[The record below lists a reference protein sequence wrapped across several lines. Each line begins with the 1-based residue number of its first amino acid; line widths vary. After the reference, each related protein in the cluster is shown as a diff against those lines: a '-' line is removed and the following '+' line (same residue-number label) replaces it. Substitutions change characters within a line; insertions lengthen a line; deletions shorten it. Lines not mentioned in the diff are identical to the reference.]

1 MAWCKCGDYYDQI
14 ADWQKICKKCYAID
28 KQKQDGTYRE
38 WKPKQNSDFTSIKSD
53 GCFLSNELVK
63 KIRILV
69 HPDKHNNSE
78 LSNNVSKEINALIKV
93 SR

>member
-1 MAWCKCGDYYDQI
+1 MAWCECGDYYDQI
-14 ADWQKICKKCYAID
+14 AEWQKICKKCYAIN
-28 KQKQDGTYRE
+28 KQKQDGTYSE
-38 WKPKQNSDFTSIKSD
+38 WKPRQDNKYSSNQLD
-53 GCFLSNELVK
+53 GCVISHELFK
-63 KIRILV
+63 KIRLLV